1 MISLEFISHN
11 NHPLLPSIQ
20 SIYEEAFPPEEKVDF
35 SSLLS
40 HKFADDCAFKLYA
53 ILDKNETC
61 GMLSIVE
68 YTSFVFIYY
77 LAITPAKKGLGIGN
91 KVLELIKKEST
102 TPLILEVEH
111 ATQDISKR
119 RIEFYVRNG
128 FHVNQYPYFQP
139 ALHQHTD
146 AVPMHIMSYPHA
158 LSEEDFLTVK
168 TALYEHVYCV

>member
-11 NHPLLPSIQ
+11 NHPLLPNIQ

-35 SSLLS
+35 SSLLPN
-40 HKFADDCAFKLYA
+40 KLTPDCIFKLYG
-53 ILDKNETC
+53 ILHNNEPC

-77 LAITPAKKGLGIGN
+77 LAITPAKQGLGIGN
-91 KVLELIKKEST
+91 KVLELIKKESK

-146 AVPMHIMSYPHA
+146 AVRMHIMSYPLA
-158 LSEEDFLTVK
+158 LSEEDFLTIK
-168 TALYEHVYCV
+168 TALYEHVYGV

>member
-40 HKFADDCAFKLYA
+40 HKFTDDCAFKLYA

-68 YTSFVFIYY
+68 YTFFVFIYY
-77 LAITPAKKGLGIGN
+77 IN
-91 KVLELIKKEST
+91 
-102 TPLILEVEH
+102 
-111 ATQDISKR
+111 
-119 RIEFYVRNG
+119 F
-128 FHVNQYPYFQP
+128 
-139 ALHQHTD
+139 
-146 AVPMHIMSYPHA
+146 
-158 LSEEDFLTVK
+158 
-168 TALYEHVYCV
+168 